1 MPSSNPAIAIK
12 GLTVA
17 YDSVPVLWNVDLT
30 IEQGVMMGVVGPN
43 GAGKSTLL
51 KAVLG
56 VVPKLAGNVEV
67 LGKPFLSD
75 RQQIGYVPQRTSV
88 DWDFPTTV
96 LDLVKMGT
104 YGRLGWFRRPGAKE
118 KHDALAAL
126 ERFEMR
132 QFADRQIGELSGG
145 QQQRAFLARA
155 YVQDAPIYFL
165 DEPFAGV
172 DATTEK
178 AIIRLLKSLRDEGK
192 TIVVVHHDLT
202 TIIDY
207 FDAITLVNKKII
219 SSGPVATA
227 FTSDLLNKT
236 YGGPI
241 KNCGIDCGFA
251 QPPVQLRHRSLPTI
265 PDTGASTVTP
275 TPSSASSA
283 SSAPSVEADD
293 A

>member
-1 MPSSNPAIAIK
+1 MAEVEANCMSENSPALKIN

-17 YDSVPVLWNVDLT
+17 YDSIPVLWNVDLS
-30 IEQGVMMGVVGPN
+30 IDHGVMMGIVGPN

-56 VVPKLAGNVEV
+56 VVPKLAGRIEV
-67 LGKPFLSD
+67 LGERFTKN

-96 LDLVKMGT
+96 LDLVTMGT
-104 YGRLGWFRRPGAKE
+104 YGSLGWFWRPGAKQ
-118 KHDALAAL
+118 KKQAMAAL
-126 ERFEMR
+126 ERFEMTE
-132 QFADRQIGELSGG
+132 FADRQIGELSGG

-155 YVQDAPIYFL
+155 LVQNAPIYFL

-178 AIIRLLKSLRDEGK
+178 AIVKLLQSLRDEGK

-202 TIIDY
+202 TISDY
-207 FDAITLVNKKII
+207 FDEITLINKKVI
-219 SSGPVATA
+219 SSGPIDRA
-227 FTSDLLNKT
+227 FTSDLLEKT

-241 KNCGIDCGFA
+241 KNCGIDCGLRDS
-251 QPPVQLRHRSLPTI
+251 PVELQALSGNT
-265 PDTGASTVTP
+265 
-275 TPSSASSA
+275 
-283 SSAPSVEADD
+283 DD

>member
-1 MPSSNPAIAIK
+1 MPDSPAAITIK

-17 YDSVPVLWNVDLT
+17 YDSVPVLWNVDLA

-56 VVPKLAGNVEV
+56 VVPKLAGDVEV
-67 LGKPFLSD
+67 LGKRFNAN

-118 KHDALAAL
+118 KSDSLAAL
-126 ERFEMR
+126 DRFEMR
-132 QFADRQIGELSGG
+132 DFAQRQIGELSGG

-155 YVQDAPIYFL
+155 YVQNAPIYFL
-165 DEPFAGV
+165 DEPFAAV

-178 AIIRLLKSLRDEGK
+178 AIIRLLKDLRDEGK

-202 TIIDY
+202 TITDY

-219 SSGPVATA
+219 ASGPIATA
-227 FTSDLLNKT
+227 FTSQLLDQT

-241 KNCGIDCGFA
+241 KNCGIECGFQRA
-251 QPPVQLRHRSLPTI
+251 PMQLSHPTC
-265 PDTGASTVTP
+265 SNVSQSP
-275 TPSSASSA
+275 T
-283 SSAPSVEADD
+283 APGEVDD